1 VQSTVCVRLY
11 ENGTAIVCVCV
22 CVCVWLLHW
31 VVESLLK
38 EYFMIRWLPAVTNE
52 KDVGEETIEEGSAAH
67 HSDCTSNQTKIFSVH
82 RV

>member
-1 VQSTVCVRLY
+1 
-11 ENGTAIVCVCV
+11 
-22 CVCVWLLHW
+22 
-31 VVESLLK
+31 VESLLK